1 MEKTDKK
8 LKKDSKEQAVGFLK
22 KLSKKQII
30 TGLIVLVAIIILA
43 VGIPIVVNTISHM
56 NYEHN
61 YPVVATREDFI
72 GKTFA
77 EAKKLAD
84 EKGIRYDI
92 NNGNGIYDWESEDT
106 QIMNWVTTVYDEK
119 DDFVRDYNQY
129 TSHGFQLRKG
139 WKISMGTDV
148 KTDKQKVDEETC
160 KAKEGYTFTYKDGKV
175 DCHKTQET
183 LCKEKGDIWS
193 NSKCKTKEEI
203 ETEEKA
209 KQEEATKETEE
220 KQESSSSSSS
230 SSGTSSSSDNKAI
243 WANPKAHKGETITL
257 TGSVRVDYA
266 WYKYIDSYKKED
278 SFIPFN
284 STNYAFWIQ
293 TSDGTA
299 YVTGGKSFGNSVDN
313 GDTITITGKIT
324 SDDST
329 GDQLSIEIG
338 D

>member
-8 LKKDSKEQAVGFLK
+8 LNKDGKEQAVGFLK

-30 TGLIVLVAIIILA
+30 TGLIVLATIIILA

-209 KQEEATKETEE
+209 KQEESAKKEEA
-220 KQESSSSSSS
+220 KQEASS
-230 SSGTSSSSDNKAI
+230 
-243 WANPKAHKGETITL
+243 L
-257 TGSVRVDYA
+257 T
-266 WYKYIDSYKKED
+266 
-278 SFIPFN
+278 
-284 STNYAFWIQ
+284 
-293 TSDGTA
+293 
-299 YVTGGKSFGNSVDN
+299 
-313 GDTITITGKIT
+313 TITGRDHDENDYAGKY
-324 SDDST
+324 DVVMNACL
-329 GDQLSIEIG
+329 DQLEYHYGSGAYPYDSG
-338 D
+338 DGYPISYKVVFDGDTLVSGEMSGYWDNIHGDTVPKQYTCKYENGVAKLAGIDY